1 MTEAVWNQAKVFK
14 REVCCVGRIISE
26 HGYSMNPKEI
36 EVVQAL
42 KWEMPSTV
50 REVRK
55 LMGFLGYYR
64 SYIADSAKTAK
75 PLYELLTK
83 PSMCKMKGSGKKGS
97 PSSQASPSQPVEWDR
112 ETSGSAGEA
121 DCKLEKLIAS
131 WGRVVKPTHY
141 GVPRFREAICS
152 SRGCVKRRARSR
164 IVPTKG
170 RQTQSSGLWVLDS
183 NPCRKEL
190 QDALWKVGVPRA
202 RMGDHRAFP

>member
-1 MTEAVWNQAKVFK
+1 
-14 REVCCVGRIISE
+14 
-26 HGYSMNPKEI
+26 
-36 EVVQAL
+36 
-42 KWEMPSTV
+42 
-50 REVRK
+50 
-55 LMGFLGYYR
+55 MGFLGYYR

-83 PSMCKMKGSGKKGS
+83 PSMCKMKESGKKGS

-164 IVPTKG
+164 IVPTTG
-170 RQTQSSGLWVLDS
+170 RKLRVVGYGSWTLTPAEKNYRIHSGKLEFLGLEWAITERFHGYLFHAPHFTVYNDN
-183 NPCRKEL
+183 NPL
-190 QDALWKVGVPRA
+190 T
-202 RMGDHRAFP
+202 